1 MPTLRESTTS
11 LVQLVFLLATLLGI
25 FPSVATAH
33 ELKPAI
39 VNLNFSQGS
48 NNSQTSLLSIDIVT
62 NIESLIADIGPEHED
77 TDSSNNTILYKEL
90 RAMDE
95 RTLMNEFSSFQ
106 SKFISQIDITDSQNN
121 SIPLTLYD
129 VAIPETGDITV
140 PRDTRITLQASLPR
154 DTVALKWKW
163 NQAFGEAIVRAN
175 SDSIVLEYAALLS
188 PGQQSDLIQF
198 TEVTKQSGWS
208 VLQNYVVVGFEHI
221 LPKGLDH
228 ILFVIGV
235 FLLTPAWRP
244 IAIQVTI
251 FTLAHSITL
260 ALSINGLL
268 TVPSTIVEPLIALS
282 ILIICIENHLTDKL
296 TKWRVVMVFVFGLLH
311 GLGFASVLN
320 DVGLNSQ
327 HFFIALLGFNVGVEI
342 GQLLIIAICM
352 LGIGIW
358 FGKHHSYR
366 TYFSKPA
373 SIVIGAIGLFWFIE
387 RISS

>member
-106 SKFISQIDITDSQNN
+106 SKFISQFDITDSQNN

-198 TEVTKQSGWS
+198 NEATKQSGWS